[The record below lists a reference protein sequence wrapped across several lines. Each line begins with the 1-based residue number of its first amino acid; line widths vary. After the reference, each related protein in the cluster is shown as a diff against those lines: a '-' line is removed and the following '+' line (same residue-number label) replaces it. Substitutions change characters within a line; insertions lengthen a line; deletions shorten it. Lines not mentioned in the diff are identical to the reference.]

1 MQDGFHHQRFTQSLE
16 GFSARLDNLLLEMRR
31 FEPSRIPVELLDECA
46 STLGELMLVL
56 IGHKDI
62 DGAKG
67 YAGQAASDAQRLR
80 EAVRGGGLHSNQI
93 AEAINALREELGTI
107 IHEDKRAA

>member
-1 MQDGFHHQRFTQSLE
+1 MQDGFQHQRFTRSLE
-16 GFSARLDNLLLEMRR
+16 GFSAKLDDLLLEMRR
-31 FEPSRIPVELLDECA
+31 FEPSLIPVELLDECA

-56 IGHKDI
+56 IGHKDS

-67 YAGQAASDAQRLR
+67 FTGRAASDAQRLR
-80 EAVRGGGLHSNQI
+80 EAVRCGEFHSNQI
-93 AEAINALREELGTI
+93 TEAINAIREELGTI